1 MAQVSTCCSSLNPVV
16 IRKGHDGRAVSKGFR
31 MPSASRPELAA
42 LRMAS
47 RSRSGAVR
55 TVTTASLPS
64 SRPGESVT
72 ETLARRFGESVT
84 VAEKAL
90 LVKSPEQLEAFLVAA
105 EDKLVMLHIESDE
118 ECDLGD
124 DPDVWAT
131 ETNILD
137 GTHTS
142 MNACVQLKNNLARV
156 VRDAD
161 DVVFLDL
168 SIVGGDSE
176 MTAFAK
182 DLGVDR
188 FPTCQYYK
196 NGRLVWQHVGASS
209 NVAEKIGEGVLFHSG
224 QAAHGLNANEYV
236 TPVQNEADFSAFLES
251 CTVFPRETPF
261 GVTLEV
267 PCTKQLAVLDV
278 SLENNSAACMHV
290 YPAVLGLARNT
301 EGATRWARLLG
312 DSSPEA
318 NALLQKF
325 GVTSAPTFIFFSDG
339 KEVKRYVGADRMELM
354 NQVLQFQEEQGVK
367 LPQRAPRKRMTNAEA
382 RALAIEERKKQRKKN
397 PFYASYQ

>member
-1 MAQVSTCCSSLNPVV
+1 MAQVSSCCASLTHIVT
-16 IRKGHDGRAVSKGFR
+16 RKGHDNKAVAKGFR
-31 MPSASRPELAA
+31 MPSAARPELKA

-55 TVTTASLPS
+55 TVTTAGFPS

-72 ETLARRFGESVT
+72 ETLARRFGESVS
-84 VAEKAL
+84 VQDKAL
-90 LVKSPEQLEAFLVAA
+90 VVKSADQLEAFLAA
-105 EDKLVMLHIESDE
+105 SEDKLVMLHIESDE

-124 DPDVWAT
+124 DPDVWAVQT
-131 ETNILD
+131 DITD

-142 MNACVQLKNNLARV
+142 MSACVQLKSNLARV

-168 SIVGGDSE
+168 PIVGGDPE
-176 MTAFAK
+176 MTALAN
-182 DLGVDR
+182 DLGATR

-196 NGRLVWQHVGASS
+196 NGKLVWQHVGAAR
-209 NVAEKIGEGVLFHSG
+209 NTAEQIGEGVLFHSG
-224 QAAHGLNANEYV
+224 QAAGGVNANDYV
-236 TPVQNEADFSAFLES
+236 TPVGSEEDFQAFLDS
-251 CTVFPRETPF
+251 CAVFPNPTPF
-261 GVTLEV
+261 GVTLDV

-278 SLENNSAACMHV
+278 SLQNNSAACLHV
-290 YPAVLGLARNT
+290 YPAVLALARNT

-312 DSSPEA
+312 DTSPEA

-354 NQVLQFQEEQGVK
+354 NQVLAFQEEQGVN
-367 LPQRAPRKRMTNAEA
+367 LPQRAVRKRMTNAEA
-382 RALAIEERKKQRKKN
+382 RALAIAERKAQKKKN
-397 PFYASYQ
+397 PFYASYN